1 MVGSLGWRSY
11 KFSQQFFF
19 LLKTIYYL
27 NLNFF
32 RLLQS
37 TLLKS
42 EKKIS
47 KKWKPPKEMA
57 LHSKRYKKIFK
68 KERGKKNE
76 KTSNNNSKYFFTLTI
91 LNLKIYI
98 L

>member
-68 KERGKKNE
+68 KERGKRKMRKHQTTTVNI
-76 KTSNNNSKYFFTLTI
+76 FLLLLF
-91 LNLKIYI
+91 
-98 L
+98 